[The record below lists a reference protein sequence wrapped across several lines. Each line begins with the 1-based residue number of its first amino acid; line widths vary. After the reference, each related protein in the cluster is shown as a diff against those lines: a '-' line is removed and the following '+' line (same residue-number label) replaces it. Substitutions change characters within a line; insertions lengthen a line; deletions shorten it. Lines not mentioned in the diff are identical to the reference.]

1 MVSKAG
7 TIERNVIVNASATP
21 STFFFFFF
29 KRRNETISI
38 LAADEFKS
46 QRSAT
51 FSLRDASVRPV
62 LCTPGDDGK

>member
-21 STFFFFFF
+21 STFFFF